1 MLHNW
6 RSVGIMKN
14 EIFFKYLNSNRSHIQ
29 GLATEL
35 SNDFATARFL
45 YQETTHQAMKN
56 QANLKEEIFQ
66 EWLMS
71 TMKKTYYKIMRNEYS
86 IKN

>member
-1 MLHNW
+1 
-6 RSVGIMKN
+6 MKN
-14 EIFFKYLNSNRSHIQ
+14 EIFFQYLNKNRTHIQ
-29 GLATEL
+29 SLASEL

-56 QANLKEEIFQ
+56 KANLKEEIFKD
-66 EWLMS
+66 WLMT
-71 TMKKTYYKIMRNEYS
+71 TMQKTYHKILRNEYS

>member
-1 MLHNW
+1 MKW
-6 RSVGIMKN
+6 RYFGIMKN
-14 EIFFKYLNSNRSHIQ
+14 EIFFQYLNQNRPHIQ

-45 YQETTHQAMKN
+45 YRETTHQAMKH
-56 QANLKEEIFQ
+56 QAILKEEIFKD
-66 EWLMS
+66 WLMT
-71 TMKKTYYKIMRNEYS
+71 TMKKTYYKILRNEYS